1 MGLLWI
7 AVNFFLLLVYY
18 NYKLMAYEKS
28 EDDLNILQALGI
40 IAYDIYWLMGP
51 SFTQTVKCCG
61 FLCESPYQI

>member
-1 MGLLWI
+1 
-7 AVNFFLLLVYY
+7 
-18 NYKLMAYEKS
+18 MAYEKS